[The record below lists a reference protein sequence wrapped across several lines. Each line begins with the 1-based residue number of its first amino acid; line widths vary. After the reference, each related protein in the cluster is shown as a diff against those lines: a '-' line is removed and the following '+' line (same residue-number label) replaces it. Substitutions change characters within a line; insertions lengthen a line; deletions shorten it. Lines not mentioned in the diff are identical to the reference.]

1 MSIRGATPRSG
12 RPTRLHSAVFQP
24 IGDEGRAALVERRI
38 AEAIMGGV
46 LSAGERLPAETELAA
61 AFGVAPATAR
71 EALLALR
78 ERGLIVTRRGRT
90 GGSFIADSADPVH
103 FATRA
108 LLDGSRV
115 SLRDAGQHYLA
126 ITAACVEL
134 AARRADVSE
143 IAMIRARLDRVDDH
157 DLAAWRRA
165 SDDAVIE
172 LAALSQSARLT
183 REQMKLQ
190 GEFSP
195 LLALIDTDQP
205 SRVEGRVHLQAV
217 LLAVGEGDATAA
229 AHALHESA
237 SFTVDW
243 LIAYRERHVAVMTAP
258 VTNIPAQP
266 APTMAAMTR
275 TERSR
280 T

>member
-1 MSIRGATPRSG
+1 MRSPAPRSG
-12 RPTRLHSAVFQP
+12 KPTRLHSAVFQP

-78 ERGLIVTRRGRT
+78 ERGLIVTRRGRN
-90 GGSFIADSADPVH
+90 GGSFIAESADPVR

-108 LLDGSRV
+108 LVDSSRV
-115 SLRDAGQHYLA
+115 TLRDAAQHYQA

-134 AARRADVSE
+134 AARRADPGE
-143 IAMIRARLDRVDDH
+143 IELIVARLDRVDDH
-157 DLAAWRRA
+157 DLSQWRRA
-165 SDDAVIE
+165 SDDAVVE

-183 REQMKLQ
+183 REQMRLQ

-195 LLALIDTDQP
+195 LLALLDTDAQA
-205 SRVEGRVHLQAV
+205 RVTARANLRSVLAAV
-217 LLAVGEGDATAA
+217 AAGDSTAA
-229 AHALHESA
+229 VQALRA
-237 SFTVDW
+237 SMRFTVDW
-243 LIAYRERHVAVMTAP
+243 LIAYREHHVALPALTP
-258 VTNIPAQP
+258 VESST
-266 APTMAAMTR
+266 TT
-275 TERSR
+275 
-280 T
+280 

>member
-1 MSIRGATPRSG
+1 MSLRSAAPRSG

-46 LSAGERLPAETELAA
+46 LSAGERLPAEPELAA

-71 EALLALR
+71 EALLVLR
-78 ERGLIVTRRGRT
+78 ERGLIVTRRGRN
-90 GGSFIADSADPVH
+90 GGSFVADSADPVQ

-108 LLDGSRV
+108 LLDSSRV

-126 ITAACVEL
+126 ITAACVDL
-134 AARRADVSE
+134 AARRADPTE
-143 IAMIRARLDRVDDH
+143 IASIRARLERVDDH

-195 LLALIDTDQP
+195 LLALIDTDKV
-205 SRVEGRVHLQAV
+205 SRSASRDHLLEV
-217 LLAVGEGDATAA
+217 LTAVGATDAEAATTALRYGA
-229 AHALHESA
+229 R
-237 SFTVDW
+237 FMIDW
-243 LIAYRERHVAVMTAP
+243 LIAYRERHGAAITAP
-258 VTNIPAQP
+258 IATVPALP
-266 APTMAAMTR
+266 APGAPTLP
-275 TERSR
+275 ERSR
-280 T
+280 P

>member
-1 MSIRGATPRSG
+1 MSLRSVAPRSG

-46 LSAGERLPAETELAA
+46 LSAGERLPAEPELAA

-78 ERGLIVTRRGRT
+78 ERGLIVTRRGRN
-90 GGSFIADSADPVH
+90 GGSFVADSADPVL

-108 LLDGSRV
+108 LLDSSRV
-115 SLRDAGQHYLA
+115 SLRDATQHYVA
-126 ITAACVEL
+126 ITSACVEL
-134 AARRADVSE
+134 AAQRADPSE
-143 IAMIRARLDRVDDH
+143 IAMIRTRLERTDDH

-172 LAALSQSARLT
+172 IAALSQSARLT

-195 LLALIDTDQP
+195 LLTLIDTDAE
-205 SRVEGRVHLQAV
+205 SRRRSRDHLRAVIDAVES
-217 LLAVGEGDATAA
+217 GDPRASSD
-229 AHALHESA
+229 ALRASA
-237 SFTVDW
+237 GFTVEW
-243 LIAYRERHVAVMTAP
+243 LIAYRERHSAP
-258 VTNIPAQP
+258 LAP
-266 APTMAAMTR
+266 APTS
-275 TERSR
+275 TERS
-280 T
+280 TA

>member
-1 MSIRGATPRSG
+1 
-12 RPTRLHSAVFQP
+12 
-24 IGDEGRAALVERRI
+24 
-38 AEAIMGGV
+38 MGGV

-78 ERGLIVTRRGRT
+78 ERGLIVTRRGRN

-103 FATRA
+103 FATRT
-108 LLDGSRV
+108 LLDSSRV
-115 SLRDAGQHYLA
+115 SLRDAAQHYVA

-134 AARRADVSE
+134 AARRADPGE
-143 IAMIRARLDRVDDH
+143 IAMIRARLERVDDH

-172 LAALSQSARLT
+172 VAALSQSARLT

-195 LLALIDTDQP
+195 LLALIDTDAD
-205 SRVEGRVHLQAV
+205 SRRKGREH
-217 LLAVGEGDATAA
+217 LLAVLTAVEKGDASAA
-229 AHALHESA
+229 SQALRLSNHSTIE
-237 SFTVDW
+237 W
-243 LIAYRERHVAVMTAP
+243 LIAYRERHVAASAVSAP
-258 VTNIPAQP
+258 SLTTPPATP
-266 APTMAAMTR
+266 RP
-275 TERSR
+275 ERSSA
-280 T
+280 